1 MTLMLKIEK
10 FIEDNIQDYHQKI
23 LSKLLKLKLSTILKR
38 KNPYLFKAKSI
49 ITSQE
54 LVKSI
59 LDAHLISQEE
69 GIFGGFLEQLALF
82 VCQVTYQAKKS
93 AAEGIDIEFEKDS
106 IFYIVSIKSGPNWGN
121 SSQIAKMKDNFQ
133 KAKKILRSNQSKIN
147 IVAVNGCCYG
157 QDKKPDKGSYLK
169 LCGQSF
175 WELVSGMENLYID
188 IIKPMGQKAKKHDKK
203 FDVEYSKIINQFTL
217 EFSKN
222 YCSSKGKILW
232 EKIIQF
238 NSQK

>member
-49 ITSQE
+49 TTSQE

-157 QDKKPDKGSYLK
+157 IRNLKNQNSTDFWDQD
-169 LCGQSF
+169 
-175 WELVSGMENLYID
+175 
-188 IIKPMGQKAKKHDKK
+188 
-203 FDVEYSKIINQFTL
+203 
-217 EFSKN
+217 
-222 YCSSKGKILW
+222 
-232 EKIIQF
+232 
-238 NSQK
+238 